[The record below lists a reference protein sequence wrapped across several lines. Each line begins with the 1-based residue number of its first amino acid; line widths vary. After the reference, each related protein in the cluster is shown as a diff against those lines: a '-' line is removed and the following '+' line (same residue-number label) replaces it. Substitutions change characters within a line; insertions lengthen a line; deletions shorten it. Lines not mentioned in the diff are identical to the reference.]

1 MKLGFFTVMMSNEP
15 LEKVLDL
22 AAGYGMHAVE
32 LGTGGFPGKAH
43 CDPDELLA
51 DGSKLKHLQKLVADR
66 KLEISA
72 LSCHGNPLHPRPEIG
87 HAHAEDL
94 RKTIR
99 LAERLGVTRVVGFS
113 GCPAGNATDTTPNWV
128 HEPWPDDF
136 PKILEWQ
143 WKERLIPF
151 WKETVKL
158 ARQHKVKHICF
169 ELHPSD
175 MLYNPEALFKL
186 RDVVGEEICCN
197 YDMSNIEWMGIDTLA
212 AIGRL
217 GGDVIKHV
225 HAKDGRIYP
234 RNAAINGTLDPKP
247 YSDEANRSW
256 NFRTVGWGHG
266 PDYWTEFLI
275 QLRMIGYDDVLS
287 IEHEDSLMSA
297 REGLDQAVKFL
308 NGILLRE
315 KPGPMTWA

>member
-1 MKLGFFTVMMSNEP
+1 MKLGFFTVMMSDEP
-15 LEKVLDL
+15 LENVLDL
-22 AAGYGMHAVE
+22 AVGHGMQAIE
-32 LGTGGFPGKAH
+32 LGTGGWVGNAH
-43 CDPDELLA
+43 CNPSELLA
-51 DGSKLKHLQKLVADR
+51 DDGKLQRLKTLVSDR

-87 HAHAEDL
+87 HAHAEDI
-94 RKTIR
+94 RNTIR
-99 LAERLGVTRVVGFS
+99 LAERLGVTRIVGFA
-113 GCPAGNATDTTPNWV
+113 GCPAGNDTDTTPNWV

-143 WKERLIPF
+143 WSSKLIPF
-151 WKETVKL
+151 WNDTVKL
-158 ARQHKVKHICF
+158 ARRHGVKHVCF

-175 MLYNPEALFKL
+175 MVYNPEALFKL
-186 RDVVGEEICCN
+186 RETVGEEICCN
-197 YDMSNIEWMGIDTLA
+197 YDASNIEWQGIDTLA

-217 GGDVIKHV
+217 GDVIKHV
-225 HAKDGRIYP
+225 HAKDCRTYP
-234 RNAAINGTLDPKP
+234 RNASINGTLDPKP
-247 YSDEANRSW
+247 YRDEANRSW

-266 PDYWTEFLI
+266 PQYWTEFLI

-297 REGLDQAVKFL
+297 REGLQKAVTFL

-315 KPGPMTWA
+315 KPGPTTWA